1 MRGDYLGSLTPR
13 DGMICPRC
21 QHENPAG
28 VKFCGE
34 CGSRL
39 ESVCPSCQASNPPT
53 NKFCH
58 ACGSPLT
65 AAPPAVRFVSPQA
78 YTPMDLAE
86 KILTS
91 KGALEGERKQVTV
104 LFADLKGSM
113 ELLTDRDPEEA
124 RKILDPVL
132 ERMMEAVHRYEGTV
146 NQVMGDGIMALF
158 GAPLAHEDHAV
169 RACYAA
175 LRMQESVKRYAE
187 EIHRTEG
194 VPIQIRV
201 GLNSGEVVVRS
212 IGSDLHMDYTAVG
225 QTTHLAARM
234 EQMAMPGSI
243 LISADTLRLAED
255 YVQVKALGPRAVK
268 GLEAPVELYEIVGA
282 ETVRSRLKAAAARG
296 LTRFVGRDSE
306 LDRLRQALA
315 RAGAGQG
322 QVVAVIGEPGV
333 GKSRLYW
340 EFTHS
345 HRTQGWLIVESG
357 SVSYGKASAYLPVS
371 DLLRAY
377 FQIEARDDARK
388 IREKV
393 TGKLLSLDRALEP
406 ALPALL
412 GLLDV
417 PVEDAEW
424 QRLEPSQRRQRT
436 LDGVKRLLL
445 RESQVQP
452 LIVMFEDL
460 HWIDTETQA
469 LLDSL
474 VESLP
479 TARLL
484 LLVNYRPEYQHGWSG
499 KSYYRQLRLDP
510 LPPETA
516 DELLRAL
523 LGGDPTVEPLKRL
536 LIERTEGNPFFLEE
550 SVRTLFETKVLAGER
565 GAYRLAKTT
574 QSLQIPA
581 TAQSILAAR
590 IDRLAPEDKRLL
602 QAAAVI
608 GKDVPFSL
616 LQAIAE
622 EPEEVLR
629 RGLGNLQAAEFLY
642 ETRLFPDLEYT
653 FRHAL
658 TQQVAYE
665 SLLAARRQALHG
677 AVGCALEALYADRLD
692 EAYDRLAYH
701 YSKTDNAQKA
711 VEYLTRFAEKAAGIY
726 AHADAVK
733 ALEEALGHA
742 EQLPIE
748 ERDRRLLN
756 LAVRQAES
764 LHFLGRRQEIMDLLL
779 RHQERIEQ
787 LGDPSLAGQYYFWLG
802 WAHAW
807 LGHRAEATQ
816 TLSRSLQEATRSG
829 DEALM
834 GRVHRALALEWTYSG
849 RPLDEA
855 VAHGR
860 QAVALLER
868 TEDRF
873 WLSQALFALSYC
885 CYYIGDFDSAL
896 EAAARL
902 DALGEATGDR
912 RARAE
917 AAMGGLSYAT
927 RGDWEAGI
935 KACERAL
942 ELAPDPF
949 ETAFVLACLGKAYSE
964 AGDVA
969 RAVPT
974 LEQAVQLADR
984 VRSLQWRQYF
994 RTWLGEAYRLEGQ
1007 LDKASE
1013 VVRQTLEVC
1022 ADVKFLL
1029 GVGSSQQVLGR
1040 IAQAEGDLTEAE
1052 RHFQEALRT
1061 LAAIGARF
1069 EIGRTRL
1076 DLASLAYEQGDR
1088 EAAASHLTAAHSLF
1102 MALRVPK
1109 YVERAQQI
1117 AREFGVPLH
1126 HVRGPAEGEPE

>member
-1 MRGDYLGSLTPR
+1 MT
-13 DGMICPRC
+13 CPRC
-21 QHENPAG
+21 HQDNPTHAR
-28 VKFCGE
+28 FCLG
-34 CGSRL
+34 CGARL
-39 ESVCPSCQASNPPT
+39 AL
-53 NKFCH
+53 
-58 ACGSPLT
+58 ACGSCGAELPGAARFCLQCGQAVAAGTT
-65 AAPPAVRFVSPQA
+65 APVRSPAPET
-78 YTPMDLAE
+78 YTPKHLAE

-91 KGALEGERKQVTV
+91 KAALEGERKQVTV

-113 ELLTDRDPEEA
+113 ELLADHDPEEA
-124 RKILDPVL
+124 RKLLDPVL
-132 ERMMEAVHRYEGTV
+132 DRMMEAVHRYEGTV

-243 LISADTLRLAED
+243 LVAADTLRLAED
-255 YVQVKALGPRAVK
+255 YVQVKALGPRTVK
-268 GLEAPVELYEIVGA
+268 GLEAPVEVYEIVGA
-282 ETVRSRLKAAAARG
+282 GTVRSRLKAAAARG
-296 LTRFVGRDSE
+296 LTRFVGRDDE
-306 LDRLRQALA
+306 LDQLRQVLERA
-315 RAGAGQG
+315 RAGHG

-340 EFTHS
+340 EFIHS
-345 HRTQGWLIVESG
+345 HRTQGWLIVESA

-377 FQIEARDDARK
+377 FQIEARDDARR
-388 IREKV
+388 ICEKV

-417 PVEDAEW
+417 PVEDSEW
-424 QRLEPSQRRQRT
+424 QHLEPSQRRQRT

-484 LLVNYRPEYQHGWSG
+484 LLVNYRPEYQHGWGG
-499 KSYYRQLRLDP
+499 KSYYRQLRIDP
-510 LPPETA
+510 LSPETA

-523 LGGDPTVEPLKRL
+523 LGEDPTVEPLKRL

-550 SVRTLFETKVLAGER
+550 SVRTLVETKVLAGER
-565 GAYRLAKTT
+565 GAHRLAKAV

-581 TAQSILAAR
+581 TAKSILAAR
-590 IDRLAPEDKRLL
+590 IDRLPPEDKRLL

-622 EPEEVLR
+622 EPEEVLC
-629 RGLGNLQAAEFLY
+629 RGLGNLQAAEFIY
-642 ETRLFPDLEYT
+642 ESRLFPDLEYT

-658 TQQVAYE
+658 TQEVAYQG
-665 SLLAARRQALHG
+665 LLAARRRALHTAAG
-677 AVGCALEALYADRLD
+677 RALEALYADRLD
-692 EAYDRLAYH
+692 QAYDRLAYH
-701 YSKTDNAQKA
+701 YSKTDNAPKA
-711 VEYLTRFAEKAAGIY
+711 VEYLSRFAEKVAGID
-726 AHADAVK
+726 AHVEAVT
-733 ALEEALGHA
+733 ALEEARLHA
-742 EQLPIE
+742 ERLPAE
-748 ERDRRLLN
+748 ERDRRLIDLV
-756 LAVRQAES
+756 VREAHS
-764 LHFLGRRQEIMDLLL
+764 LHFLGRRQEIVALLL
-779 RHQERIEQ
+779 QHRDPLERLQE
-787 LGDPSLAGQYYFWLG
+787 PALAGQYYFWLG
-802 WAHAW
+802 FAYAW
-807 LGHRAEATQ
+807 LGHRAEAAQ
-816 TLSRSLQEATRSG
+816 TLGRSLEEATRSG

-834 GRVHRALALEWTYSG
+834 GRVHRALAVECVYSG

-860 QAVALLER
+860 QAVSLLER

-873 WLSQALFALSYC
+873 WLSQALYALSYS
-885 CYYIGDFDSAL
+885 CYYSGDFDAAL
-896 EAAARL
+896 EAAGRL
-902 DALGEATGDR
+902 DALGEATGSR
-912 RARAE
+912 RARAN
-917 AAMGGLSYAT
+917 AATMAGLSHAT
-927 RGDWEAGI
+927 RGDWEAGT

-942 ELAPDPF
+942 ELSPDPF
-949 ETAFVLACLGKAYSE
+949 ETAFVLAVLGKAYAE
-964 AGDVA
+964 AGDFGSA
-969 RAVPT
+969 IPT
-974 LEQAVQLADR
+974 LEQGVRLGDQ
-984 VRSLQWRQYF
+984 VRSRQYTAWF
-994 RTWLGEAYRLEGQ
+994 RTMLGEAYVLGGQ
-1007 LDKASE
+1007 LDKARE
-1013 VVRQTLEVC
+1013 VASQALDLA
-1022 ADVKFLL
+1022 ADVSFLL
-1029 GVGSSQQVLGR
+1029 GIGWSHQVIGR
-1040 IAQAEGDLTEAE
+1040 VAQAEGSALEAE
-1052 RHFQEALRT
+1052 GHLAEALQSFVSIR
-1061 LAAIGARF
+1061 ARF
-1069 EIGRTRL
+1069 EIGRIHL
-1076 DLASLAYEQGDR
+1076 FLASLSHAQGNC
-1088 EAAASHLTAAHSLF
+1088 EAVASHLKEAHALF
-1102 MALRVPK
+1102 RALRVPK
-1109 YVERAQQI
+1109 YVERSEQL
-1117 AREFGVPLH
+1117 AREFGASLFQ
-1126 HVRGPAEGEPE
+1126 

>member
-1 MRGDYLGSLTPR
+1 MR
-13 DGMICPRC
+13 CPRC
-21 QHENPAG
+21 HQDNPTHAR
-28 VKFCGE
+28 FCLG
-34 CGSRL
+34 CGARL
-39 ESVCPSCQASNPPT
+39 AL
-53 NKFCH
+53 
-58 ACGSPLT
+58 ACGSCGAELPGAARFCLHCGQAVAAGTT
-65 AAPPAVRFVSPQA
+65 APVRSPAPET
-78 YTPMDLAE
+78 YTPKHLAE

-91 KGALEGERKQVTV
+91 KAALEGERKQVTV

-113 ELLTDRDPEEA
+113 ELLADHDPEEA
-124 RKILDPVL
+124 RKLLDPVL
-132 ERMMEAVHRYEGTV
+132 DRMMEAVHRYEGTV

-201 GLNSGEVVVRS
+201 GVNSGEVVVRS

-243 LISADTLRLAED
+243 LLAADTLRLAED

-268 GLEAPVELYEIVGA
+268 GLEAPVEVYEIVGA
-282 ETVRSRLKAAAARG
+282 GTVRSRLKAAAARG
-296 LTRFVGRDSE
+296 LTRFVGRDDE
-306 LDRLRQALA
+306 LDQLRQVLERA
-315 RAGAGQG
+315 RAGHG

-340 EFTHS
+340 EFIHS
-345 HRTQGWLIVESG
+345 HRTQGWLIVESA

-377 FQIEARDDARK
+377 FQIEARDDARR

-417 PVEDAEW
+417 PVEDSEW

-479 TARLL
+479 TAHLL
-484 LLVNYRPEYQHGWSG
+484 LLVNYRPEYQHGWGG
-499 KSYYRQLRLDP
+499 KSYYRQLRIDP
-510 LPPETA
+510 LSPETA

-523 LGGDPTVEPLKRL
+523 LGEDPTVEPLKRL

-550 SVRTLFETKVLAGER
+550 SVRTLVETKVLAGER
-565 GAYRLAKTT
+565 GAHRLAKAV

-581 TAQSILAAR
+581 TAKSILAAR
-590 IDRLAPEDKRLL
+590 IDRLPPEDKRLL

-622 EPEEVLR
+622 EPEEVLC
-629 RGLGNLQAAEFLY
+629 RGLGNLQAAEFIY
-642 ETRLFPDLEYT
+642 ESRLFPDLEYT

-658 TQQVAYE
+658 TQEVAYQG
-665 SLLAARRQALHG
+665 LLAARRRALHTAAG
-677 AVGCALEALYADRLD
+677 RALEALYADRLD
-692 EAYDRLAYH
+692 QAYDRLAYH
-701 YSKTDNAQKA
+701 YSKTDNAPKA
-711 VEYLTRFAEKAAGIY
+711 VEYLSRFAEKVAGID
-726 AHADAVK
+726 AHVEAVT
-733 ALEEALGHA
+733 ALEEARLHA
-742 EQLPIE
+742 ERLPAE
-748 ERDRRLLN
+748 ERDRRLIDLV
-756 LAVRQAES
+756 VREAHS
-764 LHFLGRRQEIMDLLL
+764 LHFLGRRQEIVALLL
-779 RHQERIEQ
+779 QHRDPLERLQE
-787 LGDPSLAGQYYFWLG
+787 PALAGQYYFWLG
-802 WAHAW
+802 FAYAW
-807 LGHRAEATQ
+807 LGHRAEAAQ
-816 TLSRSLQEATRSG
+816 TLGRSLEEATRSG

-834 GRVHRALALEWTYSG
+834 GRVHRALAVECVYSG

-860 QAVALLER
+860 QAVSLLER

-873 WLSQALFALSYC
+873 WLSQALYALSYS
-885 CYYIGDFDSAL
+885 CYYSGDFDAAL
-896 EAAARL
+896 EAAGRL
-902 DALGEATGDR
+902 DALGEATGSR
-912 RARAE
+912 RARAN
-917 AAMGGLSYAT
+917 AATMAGLSHAT
-927 RGDWEAGI
+927 RGDWEAGT

-942 ELAPDPF
+942 ELSPDPF
-949 ETAFVLACLGKAYSE
+949 ETAFVLAVLGKAYAE
-964 AGDVA
+964 AGDFG
-969 RAVPT
+969 RAIPT
-974 LEQAVQLADR
+974 LEQGVLLGDQ
-984 VRSLQWRQYF
+984 VRSRQYTAWF
-994 RTWLGEAYRLEGQ
+994 RTMLGEAYVLGGQ
-1007 LDKASE
+1007 LDKARE
-1013 VVRQTLEVC
+1013 VASQALDLA
-1022 ADVKFLL
+1022 ADVSFLL
-1029 GVGSSQQVLGR
+1029 GIGWSHQVIGR
-1040 IAQAEGDLTEAE
+1040 VAQAEGSALEAE
-1052 RHFQEALRT
+1052 GHLAEALQSFVSIR
-1061 LAAIGARF
+1061 ARF
-1069 EIGRTRL
+1069 EIGRIHL
-1076 DLASLAYEQGDR
+1076 FLASLSHAQGNC
-1088 EAAASHLTAAHSLF
+1088 EAVASHLKEAHALF
-1102 MALRVPK
+1102 RALRVPK
-1109 YVERAQQI
+1109 YVQRSEQL
-1117 AREFGVPLH
+1117 AREFGASLFQ
-1126 HVRGPAEGEPE
+1126 

>member
-1 MRGDYLGSLTPR
+1 MP
-13 DGMICPRC
+13 CPRC
-21 QHENPAG
+21 QHQNPSG
-28 VKFCGE
+28 QKFCGE
-34 CGSRL
+34 CGARL
-39 ESVCPSCQASNPPT
+39 AAPCSACGASNPPDQ
-53 NKFCH
+53 KFCGE
-58 ACGSPLT
+58 CGTALT
-65 AAPPAVRFVSPQA
+65 GAATLRQFGAPES
-78 YTPMDLAE
+78 YTPKHLAE

-91 KGALEGERKQVTV
+91 KSALEGERKQVTV

-113 ELLTDRDPEEA
+113 ELLADRDPEEA
-124 RKILDPVL
+124 RKLLDPVL

-187 EIHRTEG
+187 EVHRTEG
-194 VPIQIRV
+194 IPIQIRM

-255 YVQVKALGPRAVK
+255 YVEVKGLGPRAVK
-268 GLEAPVELYEIVGA
+268 GRESPVEVYELVGA
-282 ETVRSRLKAAAARG
+282 ATVRSRLRAAAARG

-306 LDRLRQALA
+306 LDQLRQALE
-315 RAGAGQG
+315 RAGAGHG
-322 QVVAVIGEPGV
+322 QVIAVIGEPGV

-345 HRTQGWLIVESG
+345 HRMEGWLIVESG
-357 SVSYGKASAYLPVS
+357 SVSYGKASAYLPVI

-377 FQIEARDDARK
+377 FQIEARDHARK

-393 TGKLLSLDRALEP
+393 TGRLLSLDRVLEP

-417 PVEDAEW
+417 PVEDSEW

-499 KSYYRQLRLDP
+499 KSYYRQLRIDP
-510 LPPETA
+510 LAPETA
-516 DELLRAL
+516 HELLRAL
-523 LGGDPTVEPLKRL
+523 LGEDPSVEPLKRL
-536 LIERTEGNPFFLEE
+536 LIARTEGNPFFLEE
-550 SVRTLFETKVLAGER
+550 SVRTLVETKVLAGER
-565 GAYRLAKTT
+565 GAHRLVKAT

-581 TAQSILAAR
+581 TTQSILAAR

-608 GKDVPFSL
+608 GKDVPVTL

-629 RGLGNLQAAEFLY
+629 RGLGTLQAAEFLY
-642 ETRLFPDLEYT
+642 ESRLFPDLEYT

-658 TQQVAYE
+658 TQEVAYL
-665 SLLAARRQALHG
+665 SLLATRRQTLH
-677 AVGCALEALYADRLD
+677 AAAARALEALYAERLD
-692 EAYDRLAYH
+692 QVYDRLAYH
-701 YSKTDNAQKA
+701 YSKTDDAQKA
-711 VEYLTRFAEKAAGIY
+711 VEYLRRFAEKAAGID
-726 AHADAVK
+726 AHAEAVT
-733 ALEEALGHA
+733 ALEEARAHA
-742 EQLPIE
+742 ERLPVE
-748 ERDRRLLN
+748 EQGRRLIDL
-756 LAVRQAES
+756 LVREAHS
-764 LHFLGRRQEIMDLLL
+764 LHFLGRRQEIVDRLLQHRERLERL
-779 RHQERIEQ
+779 REPR
-787 LGDPSLAGQYYFWLG
+787 LAGQYYFWLG
-802 WAHAW
+802 FAHAW
-807 LGHRAEATQ
+807 LGHRAEAAQ
-816 TLSRSLQEATRSG
+816 SLGRSLEEATRSG

-834 GRVHRALALEWTYSG
+834 GRVHRALAVECLYSG
-849 RPLDEA
+849 RPCDEA

-860 QAVALLER
+860 QAVSLLER

-873 WLSQALFALSYC
+873 WFSQALFALSYSH
-885 CYYIGDFDSAL
+885 YFGGDFDFSL
-896 EAAARL
+896 EVAARL
-902 DALGEATGDR
+902 DALGEATGSR
-912 RARAE
+912 RAQTN
-917 AAMGGLSYAT
+917 AATMAGLSYAT
-927 RGDWEAGI
+927 RGDWEPGI

-942 ELAPDPF
+942 ALSPDDF
-949 ETAFVLACLGKAYSE
+949 ETAYVLTVLGRAHAE
-964 AGDVA
+964 GGDLT
-969 RAVPT
+969 RAIPL
-974 LEQAVQLADR
+974 LEQGVQLGDR
-984 VRSLQWRQYF
+984 VRSRQWREFF
-994 RTWLGEAYRLEGQ
+994 RTMLGEAYVRDGQ
-1007 LDKASE
+1007 LERARTAAGQALETCRE
-1013 VVRQTLEVC
+1013 VGYS
-1022 ADVKFLL
+1022 L
-1029 GVGSSQQVLGR
+1029 GIGWAEQVLGR
-1040 IAQAEGDLTEAE
+1040 VAQADGALAEAE
-1052 RHFQEALRT
+1052 RHLTGALEAFVST
-1061 LAAIGARF
+1061 SARF
-1069 EIGRTRL
+1069 EMGRTHL
-1076 DLASLAYEQGDR
+1076 FLASLVHARGDR
-1088 EAAASHLTAAHSLF
+1088 DAAGTHLEEAHALF
-1102 MALRVPK
+1102 RALRVPK
-1109 YVERAQQI
+1109 YVEWAERL
-1117 AREFGVPLH
+1117 AREFGAPSCSSEH
-1126 HVRGPAEGEPE
+1126 RGRMEKADAPATEQRPGST